1 MEVKPTEIKIETKEQ
16 KKGFFSDKLNI
27 IALVVISIG
36 IIIRLY
42 YLFVASH
49 QPLWWD
55 EAEMMLQAKHYAF
68 NTPNTGWFPYREP
81 LLPLFWGL
89 LFKIGASEFF
99 IRLIETLFS
108 IVAVIFTYL
117 LGKEIFDKKI
127 GIIATAFL
135 SVFYLHLFYSLRFM
149 SEAPTLAFV
158 TVAVYCFWKG
168 YVKEINLKYL
178 LFSGLS
184 ILIGFLSYYAV
195 GFIGLVMLIYL
206 LITDKFKFLKNR
218 KVWIAAIIILILLLP
233 YIFYSM
239 ATLGAPI
246 PRLAA
251 VQASI
256 ANPETKAVYSAWN
269 VYLKMFPTYLQIV
282 LLITFL
288 LGLLYLLI
296 NLILGFDLMIKD
308 KNIELKKDLFLL
320 LWILIP
326 LILLTYVAINTS
338 GRGEDR
344 YLIVVFPAVF
354 IIAAKALMWISDY
367 TKKFDKRIAIGFVVL
382 IILIVGFQ
390 QLRYSDALIK
400 NKVSS
405 YEPIKLV
412 GIWIKEN
419 SNKGEIVISNSIPQ
433 NTYYSERETRYAYE
447 ENEINKYKPRYF
459 VVSIFE
465 NSGQAYFEY
474 PEKHGLKPVQ
484 AYFADQEQKQAL
496 AVIYEFPKP

>member
-1 MEVKPTEIKIETKEQ
+1 MEKEIKMEVKPTEIKIETKEQ

-42 YLFVASH
+42 Y
-49 QPLWWD
+49 
-55 EAEMMLQAKHYAF
+55 
-68 NTPNTGWFPYREP
+68 
-81 LLPLFWGL
+81 
-89 LFKIGASEFF
+89 
-99 IRLIETLFS
+99 
-108 IVAVIFTYL
+108 
-117 LGKEIFDKKI
+117 
-127 GIIATAFL
+127 
-135 SVFYLHLFYSLRFM
+135 LFYSLRFM

-354 IIAAKALMWISDY
+354 IIAAKALMWISD
-367 TKKFDKRIAIGFVVL
+367 
-382 IILIVGFQ
+382 
-390 QLRYSDALIK
+390 
-400 NKVSS
+400 
-405 YEPIKLV
+405 
-412 GIWIKEN
+412 
-419 SNKGEIVISNSIPQ
+419 
-433 NTYYSERETRYAYE
+433 
-447 ENEINKYKPRYF
+447 
-459 VVSIFE
+459 
-465 NSGQAYFEY
+465 
-474 PEKHGLKPVQ
+474 
-484 AYFADQEQKQAL
+484 
-496 AVIYEFPKP
+496 